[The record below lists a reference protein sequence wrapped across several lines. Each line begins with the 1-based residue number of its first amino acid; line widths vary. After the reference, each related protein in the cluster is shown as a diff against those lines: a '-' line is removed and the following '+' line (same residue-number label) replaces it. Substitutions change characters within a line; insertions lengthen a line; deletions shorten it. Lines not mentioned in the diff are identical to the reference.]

1 MPRWKIPGWSE
12 RFRIAVAIRPGGGPA
27 PHTPRDIFGPKKLG
41 LGLVFLA
48 ECALAQVVEAD
59 YDRVAAELGG
69 VFDFEAFEVLPE
81 PGAAIEGVISAPGL
95 RIGERFAGQR
105 VARGQPQDRVTPP
118 APAGLA
124 VRPGAPGRNH
134 AVAHHAGFGSNA
146 LFPLGPAGFGRIEG
160 RGEGATA
167 IRFAR
172 PRQVAGFRVHA
183 DYADPL
189 GTRPAPGT
197 LRLRVFGPGG
207 RTLGTVEVA
216 LRPGVMSLGFRSIGA
231 PIAGLL
237 IETHDPGGIALDD
250 ILFAEVEV
258 IG

>member
-1 MPRWKIPGWSE
+1 M
-12 RFRIAVAIRPGGGPA
+12 IRA
-27 PHTPRDIFGPKKLG
+27 A
-41 LGLVFLA
+41 LA
-48 ECALAQVVEAD
+48 LICLPALAQAD
-59 YDRVAAELGG
+59 LWPVP
-69 VFDFEAFEVLPE
+69 FDALRQQPHLIESFDSLPATPE
-81 PGAAIEGVISAPGL
+81 PGIQIHQHWRAMGLSLAEHLAGQDSIDTGTGCDSLTGLPSAPLRVQPGL
-95 RIGERFAGQR
+95 PKHNLSIA
-105 VARGQPQDRVTPP
+105 
-118 APAGLA
+118 
-124 VRPGAPGRNH
+124 
-134 AVAHHAGFGSNA
+134 AHVGFGSNA

-207 RTLGTVEVA
+207 RTLGRVEVA

-250 ILFAEVEV
+250 ILFAAVEV